1 MSRPAPVGAIDRSA
15 AERTEPGLLD
25 DLRGDADARVL
36 VVKGDE
42 APRLAPHEAAL
53 AWAAPEEVAEG
64 ATWAFLGR
72 DEHHAPVLLAAW
84 HGDDDPIE
92 APAGWAALRVVGGD
106 LPAAHADALVV
117 AVSLGRFLGERFCPA
132 CGSATE
138 VTLAGWAQRCTGC
151 GRELF
156 PRTDPAVIVA
166 VTSEDGERLLL
177 GANAAWG
184 GRMHSAFAGFVEAG
198 ESLESAIHREI
209 REEAGVRVTDV
220 RYAGSQ
226 GWPYPRSLML
236 GFHARAVADGEA
248 EADGTEIVNVRWFTR
263 DEIREGLAGQ
273 GIGLPGRVSIAHRL
287 IREWAYPDEATD
299 AGAGER

>member
-1 MSRPAPVGAIDRSA
+1 MSRPAPVGVIDRSA
-15 AERTEPGLLD
+15 AERTEPGLID
-25 DLRGDADARVL
+25 RLRGDADARVL
-36 VVKGDE
+36 VVRGDA
-42 APRLAPHEAAL
+42 APRLAPEEPAI
-53 AWAAPEEVAEG
+53 AWVAPGDVAEG

-72 DEHHAPVLLAAW
+72 DEHRAPVLLAAW
-84 HGDDDPIE
+84 HGDDDPVE
-92 APAGWAALRVVGGD
+92 APAGWAALRTVGGD

-117 AVSLGRFLGERFCPA
+117 GVSLGRFLGERFCPA
-132 CGSATE
+132 CGSPTE
-138 VTLAGWAQRCTGC
+138 VTTAGWAQRCTGC

-263 DEIREGLAGQ
+263 DEIREGLAGR

-287 IREWAYPDEATD
+287 IREWAYPDDATD
-299 AGAGER
+299 TPAGER